1 MHLPSCAE
9 QREPQPPEIYFGQ
22 HECDVCRMIISEDRY
37 AAAIVI
43 QIGPGRYEHRRFD
56 DIGCLFQFE
65 SDEPD
70 HAIAARY
77 VSNARSGQWLDAER
91 AVYLHSMTLKT
102 PMAFHLAA
110 FSTRE
115 DAAAMQSEHAGVLI
129 DFNAARDCFKDGTLR
144 DM

>member
-1 MHLPSCAE
+1 M
-9 QREPQPPEIYFGQ
+9 YFGQ
-22 HECDVCRMIISEDRY
+22 HECDVCRMIISDDRF
-37 AAAIVI
+37 AATLVLETT
-43 QIGPGRYEHRRFD
+43 PGRYEHRRFD

-70 HAIAARY
+70 HDIAARY
-77 VSNARSGQWLDAER
+77 VSDARNGKWLDAER

-115 DAAAMQSEHAGVLI
+115 EAAAMQSEHAGDLI
-129 DFNAARDCFKDGTLR
+129 DYDAARDRFKAGTLR
-144 DM
+144 DF